1 MHNALS
7 NSVMRALLML
17 LTQNNL
23 DCRGWKIVTKEN
35 KNGKRLI
42 HKFPPVLLF
51 PRLSQS
57 SDEEVL

>member
-17 LTQNNL
+17 LMQRTI
-23 DCRGWKIVTKEN
+23 WIVVVEKIVTKEN

-42 HKFPPVLLF
+42 HKFPP
-51 PRLSQS
+51 RAALSTALPEQR
-57 SDEEVL
+57 